1 MQPYSLDL
9 RQRIADAVDHHD
21 GSQREL
27 AERFCVSLS
36 FIVRLLQLRRQTN
49 SLQPRPHAGGPPP
62 ALDEKACQRLQQVIR
77 DQPDLTLDELSQ
89 RVGVP
94 CSRMAIW
101 RTLRKLKISRKK
113 KVLYAR
119 EQHKPEV
126 QQKRLDFAKEVT
138 NLEPERLLFIDEG
151 GTTTAMT
158 RAYGRAP
165 KGERV
170 VGLVPGYWET
180 RTLISG
186 VRLGEVVAP
195 WVIDCATNTLA
206 FETYV
211 EKILVPELR
220 RGDVVIWDNLK
231 PHQSAE
237 VKRRIEQV
245 GAELVP
251 LPPYSSDLTPIEELW
266 SKVKTVLK
274 SAAART
280 TEALYEAMGAALRSV
295 HPEDILGW
303 FRFCGWCGRPES
315 GSPDSV
321 HLTDC
326 GPDPC
331 CSLCATQ
338 S

>member
-231 PHQSAE
+231 PHHAPT
-237 VKRRIEQV
+237 VIEAVEAV
-245 GAELVP
+245 GASVLP
-251 LPPYSSDLTPIEELW
+251 LPPWSPDLSPMEKLL
-266 SKVKTVLK
+266 SKVKAVLRK
-274 SAAART
+274 LVPRSVPKLVDAI
-280 TEALYEAMGAALRSV
+280 GKALREVCSS
-295 HPEDILGW
+295 DILGW
-303 FRFCGWCGRPES
+303 FQCCG
-315 GSPDSV
+315 
-321 HLTDC
+321 L
-326 GPDPC
+326 
-331 CSLCATQ
+331 ATEQ
-338 S
+338 EEPSQERKRGILELIGYS